1 MGEKIFVIYCKE
13 HVIVKQNLHMCK
25 SDHRGELTSIAKG
38 LISNKEALHNVSG
51 NNNKK
56 GNTLQWLSVRK
67 ILSLKD
73 FAVPSVPDGQVCS
86 SWKKFANLSPLVF
99 KFLVR
104 IYQNLILLLAPRLL
118 LDCRV

>member
-67 ILSLKD
+67 IMFLKG
-73 FAVPSVPDGQVCS
+73 FAVPSVPDGQVCP
-86 SWKKFANLSPLVF
+86 SWKMLAYRSPIVS

-118 LDCRV
+118 PDSWV

>member
-56 GNTLQWLSVRK
+56 GNTLQLLSVRK
-67 ILSLKD
+67 ILPLKG
-73 FAVPSVPDGQVCS
+73 FAVPSVPDSIIRS
-86 SWKKFANLSPLVF
+86 SWKMLANRSPLVF

-118 LDCRV
+118 LDCWV